1 MDQEQR
7 GHRLFRS
14 PAQGDERAGA
24 GVPTIFHGVHMSGQP
39 GHVGPFEQGGEPRIA
54 SRPLAQ
60 AQCQAHGGQGIAAQR
75 EEVCVPARRRIQ
87 LQDFGV

>member
-1 MDQEQR
+1 MDQEQW
-7 GHRLFRS
+7 GHHLFRC

-39 GHVGPFEQGGEPRIA
+39 GHVGPFEQGSEPWIA
-54 SRPLAQ
+54 SDSLAQ
-60 AQCQAHGGQGIAAQR
+60 AQCQVHGGQGIAAQR
-75 EEVCVPARRRIQ
+75 EEVCAPARRHIQ